1 MNNQLLTEILY
12 QKNITFYL
20 SLHHNLLNKENMFE
34 SQNKVKYINQE
45 NIITCLMK
53 CDLVISDFSSIIFDL
68 MYRNRPFIL
77 FIPDS
82 DDQKINELYD
92 DDYFNI
98 INEIKNDSIKFENKC
113 FNVSDAVKKIQYYVE
128 NNFNLDRKLKE
139 LYKEFGLN
147 HNHNINHLIEY
158 LKTST

>member
-1 MNNQLLTEILY
+1 M
-12 QKNITFYL
+12 
-20 SLHHNLLNKENMFE
+20 
-34 SQNKVKYINQE
+34 
-45 NIITCLMK
+45 
-53 CDLVISDFSSIIFDL
+53 ISDFSSIIFDL

-82 DDQKINELYD
+82 DDQNINELYD

-98 INEIKNDSIKFENKC
+98 INAIKNDSIKFENKC